1 MVRDWLMA
9 QMTAFNATK
18 SWRALIPTQRLE
30 SASALKARIP
40 MRTVQ
45 DAKRYRTKQGGV
57 PFPAGKAIRMRTMGL
72 DAMFRVNT
80 VDATMNGATWSA
92 IMKTP
97 SLPTLP
103 ASVRT
108 PKSALLLPTRSTI
121 GAICALHVA
130 QNLKNSAPNKIL

>member
-72 DAMFRVNT
+72 DAMFRVKT
-80 VDATMNGATWSA
+80 VDATMNGAVDAT
-92 IMKTP
+92 MNGTGRNKVVCH
-97 SLPTLP
+97 SLLE
-103 ASVRT
+103 R
-108 PKSALLLPTRSTI
+108 LYE
-121 GAICALHVA
+121 
-130 QNLKNSAPNKIL
+130 